1 MNQDSR
7 QYFDISKFMQFDV
20 LKIMLCVMVL
30 VILILP
36 FMAIEF
42 ILYLTFGFYSAFLFK
57 IILLLTFF
65 EILIGINLS
74 INKRK
79 AKASHIDYT
88 ESLKTTWMLIKMLD
102 VAVDSSK
109 YNYSANHQ
117 RQVVQN
123 VLRFSSYVLVL
134 EKGTACIFVAEPLNI
149 DARRNPE
156 NLNQISNNLAQ
167 YLRLTNSNFKN
178 EIWRIKRWGMLRTEK
193 YDVQQLYY

>member
-7 QYFDISKFMQFDV
+7 QYFDASKFMQFDI

-42 ILYLTFGFYSAFLFK
+42 ILYLTFRFYFTFLFRV
-57 IILLLTFF
+57 ILLLIFF
-65 EILIGINLS
+65 EIVIGINLAM
-74 INKRK
+74 NERK
-79 AKASHIDYT
+79 ANANHIDYT
-88 ESLKTTWMLIKMLD
+88 ESLRTTWMLIKMLD
-102 VAVDSSK
+102 VSVDSSK

-134 EKGTACIFVAEPLNI
+134 EKGTACIFVAEPLNV
-149 DARRNPE
+149 DARRDSE
-156 NLNQISNNLAQ
+156 SLNQISNNLAQ
-167 YLRLTNSNFKN
+167 YLRLTNSNFKSK
-178 EIWRIKRWGMLRTEK
+178 IWRVKRCGVLRTEK
-193 YDVQQLYY
+193 YDIQQLYY